1 MHIHTGRSDPSPST
15 VKILASL
22 TVLVATLGPWVNAKE
37 GKEAAVCTD
46 TTSDVNQSC
55 SLQGTS

>member
-1 MHIHTGRSDPSPST
+1 M
-15 VKILASL
+15 KILASL
-22 TVLVATLGPWVNAKE
+22 MVLVATLGPWVNAKE
-37 GKEAAVCTD
+37 GKKAAVCTN

>member
-1 MHIHTGRSDPSPST
+1 M
-15 VKILASL
+15 KILSSL
-22 TVLVATLGPWVNAKE
+22 MVLVATLGPWVHAKE
-37 GKEAAVCTD
+37 GKKAAVCTN